1 MSTVRGHAG
10 YRLAG
15 RIRALAGMLLLA
27 AGLGVAVPAA
37 PAQPSAQSTA
47 TPGAEPE
54 ARRSPLDGLIKHR
67 ESDDDERFLP
77 VDDAFRVEAVL
88 GPTGRAELHFAIAKG
103 YYLYRDRLRIAPA
116 DAETA
121 LGTPELPTG
130 VTHEDSYF
138 GPQQIY
144 PEAFV
149 VSVPVTRGSP
159 PTIRVV
165 YQGCAEAG
173 LCYPPQTRV
182 LTVGRGLSGSADA
195 ANPAGAGGSG
205 GGIGGG
211 GHSEQD
217 KLASLL
223 AHGRLWSVL
232 GVFFVAGLLLAFT
245 PCVLPM
251 IPILSGII
259 AGDGPATTPLRSFM
273 LSVSYVLGMA
283 VTYTLAGAASA
294 LLGAQVQAVFQKPW
308 IVVLFAGLF
317 VALAASMFGFYEL
330 QMPASLQ
337 TRFASASGRFRG
349 GKFLSTALIGALSSL
364 VVTACVAPPLVAA
377 LTVIAETGQI
387 ARGAAALF
395 SLALGM
401 GAPLLLVGAS
411 GGRLLPKAGPW
422 MVTVKSL
429 FGIAFLGVA
438 AWMLERLLPAWAAFL
453 LYALVAAA
461 LVYVLLRVGLRGVSA
476 SRWRQVLA
484 GIAALYAGALVV
496 GAASGASDPLH
507 PLART
512 AGFGTTAAAATLEF
526 HRIKSLADLDRELG
540 AAQRQGQRVMLDFY
554 ADWCASCKEMDRAT
568 FRDPTVGS
576 ALRDYRVLQADVTDN
591 DAADQ
596 ALLRRF
602 GIIGPPTTAFFAA
615 DGLERRDYRLVGFK
629 DAVAFRAHLQSFEAA
644 R

>member
-1 MSTVRGHAG
+1 MSTVRGPAG
-10 YRLAG
+10 TTPAG
-15 RIRALAGMLLLA
+15 RISAVAGALLLA
-27 AGLGVAVPAA
+27 AGLCSVPVARAQPAA
-37 PAQPSAQSTA
+37 SSAAATA
-47 TPGAEPE
+47 AEPE
-54 ARRSPLDGLIKHR
+54 ARRSPLEGLIKHR
-67 ESDDDERFLP
+67 ASDEDERFLP
-77 VDDAFRVEAVL
+77 VDEAFRVEAAL
-88 GPTGRAELHFAIAKG
+88 GPTGRAELHFQVAKG
-103 YYLYRDRLRIAPA
+103 YYLYRDRLRIVPA
-116 DAETA
+116 DANTV
-121 LGTPELPTG
+121 LGTPDMPAG

-159 PTIRVV
+159 PTIKLT

-182 LTVGRGLSGSADA
+182 LTVGRGLSGNTGA
-195 ANPAGAGGSG
+195 AGPAGGD
-205 GGIGGG
+205 GG

-232 GVFFVAGLLLAFT
+232 GVFFGAGLLLAFT

-259 AGDGPATTPLRSFM
+259 AGDGPATTPLRSFL

-283 VTYTLAGAASA
+283 VTYTAAGAASA
-294 LLGAQVQAVFQKPW
+294 LLGAQVQAVFQQTW

-317 VALAASMFGFYEL
+317 VALAFSMFGFYEL

-337 TRFASASGRFRG
+337 TRFASASGRIRG

-377 LTVIAETGQI
+377 LSVIAETGQV
-387 ARGAAALF
+387 ARGASALF
-395 SLALGM
+395 ALALGM

-422 MVTVKSL
+422 MVTVKCL
-429 FGIAFLGVA
+429 FGVAFLGVA
-438 AWMLERLLPAWAAFL
+438 AWMLERLLPPWAAFL
-453 LYALVAAA
+453 LYALVAAC

-476 SRWRQVLA
+476 SGWRKVCA
-484 GIAALYAGALVV
+484 GIAAAYAGALVV

-512 AGFGTTAAAATLEF
+512 AAFGSTATAATLEF
-526 HRIKSLADLDRELG
+526 HRIKSLADLDREL
-540 AAQRQGQRVMLDFY
+540 ATAERQGQRVMLDFY

-568 FRDPTVGS
+568 FSDPAVGS
-576 ALRDYRVLQADVTDN
+576 ALRDYRVLQADVTAN

-602 GIIGPPTTAFFAA
+602 GIIGPPTTAFFST

>member
-1 MSTVRGHAG
+1 MTTVRGLAG
-10 YRLAG
+10 TRLA
-15 RIRALAGMLLLA
+15 ALLLA
-27 AGLGVAVPAA
+27 VGLGAAALVVPH
-37 PAQPSAQSTA
+37 PVSAQGASG
-47 TPGAEPE
+47 PGAEGE
-54 ARRSPLDGLIKHR
+54 SRRSPLDGLIKPR
-67 ESDDDERFLP
+67 PRVEDTDFLP
-77 VDDAFRVEAVL
+77 VDDAFRVEAFL
-88 GPTGRAELHFAIAKG
+88 GPTGRAELHFEVAKG
-103 YYLYRDRLRIAPA
+103 YYLYRDRMRIAPA
-116 DAETA
+116 DAGTA
-121 LGTPELPTG
+121 LGTPEFPAG

-138 GPQQIY
+138 GPQQVY
-144 PEAFV
+144 PSAFT
-149 VSVPVTRGSP
+149 VSVPVTAGSP
-159 PTIRVV
+159 PTIKLT

-173 LCYPPQTRV
+173 LCYPPQTRF
-182 LTVGRGLSGSADA
+182 LTVGTRAAGRSGSSAD
-195 ANPAGAGGSG
+195 PGGAGSSTPGA
-205 GGIGGG
+205 
-211 GHSEQD
+211 HSEQD

-223 AHGRLWSVL
+223 AHGQLWSVL
-232 GVFFVAGLLLAFT
+232 GLFFGAGLLLAFT

-283 VTYTLAGAASA
+283 VTYTAAGAASA
-294 LLGAQVQAVFQKPW
+294 LLGAQVQAVFQQRW
-308 IVVLFAGLF
+308 IVVLFALLF

-330 QMPASLQ
+330 QMPSSLQ

-377 LTVIAETGQI
+377 LSVIAETGQI
-387 ARGAAALF
+387 ARGSAALF

-429 FGIAFLGVA
+429 FGVAFLGVA
-438 AWMLERLLPAWAAFL
+438 AWMLERLLPVRVAFL

-461 LVYVLLRVGLRGVSA
+461 LAYVLLRVGLRGVSA
-476 SRWRQVLA
+476 SRWRQVSA
-484 GIAALYAGALVV
+484 AIAAAYAVMLVI

-512 AGFGTTAAAATLEF
+512 AGFGSTAAASTIEF
-526 HRIKSLADLDRELG
+526 HRIKSLADLDREL
-540 AAQRQGQRVMLDFY
+540 AAAERQGQRVMLDFY

-568 FRDPTVGS
+568 FRDPAVGN
-576 ALRDYRVLQADVTDN
+576 ALRDYRLLQADVTAN
-591 DAADQ
+591 DATDQ
-596 ALLRRF
+596 AVLRRF